1 MPDID
6 KAEMER
12 KKLWQAFD
20 ESEKS
25 IVLFLVYATPPV
37 SIDALSALAKVPAV
51 KVLNVMEKLKKKKI
65 VSEKKGYGK
74 GFYFLN
80 NATAA
85 DFIRKQIAREE
96 KNKIL
101 RNILNF
107 YNQSL
112 DEGPEKT
119 LILAEIYHKL
129 GGTGKGLVCIKN
141 AADILYHLGQK
152 EKAAAYY
159 GYLLDNFSEK
169 GLTEENAGDFLDS
182 TLAKLSIAGHLLP
195 IDKRVTLLT
204 KAQDVAKEY
213 EKWDFVAK
221 IKLALA
227 QILKEAGQHKEA
239 SRHFNDIWK
248 LAEKIGDQS
257 MLRSA
262 ALSISDFLFWE
273 GRVSEAV
280 RRYEEVVG
288 NLEEFGDD
296 ETTLKASTMLGWCY
310 VICGRISRGMG
321 MIDAVRS
328 KARSLNLQY
337 VVIYADLM
345 SALSLIEVRKLA
357 DAEFL
362 LTQVLSTPEEDLD
375 HYVSWASNGS
385 MAYICCAK
393 EEYEKAFEYQKK
405 AIERSHALDFVRH
418 RGFHIFESMAELEKR
433 GFCHTEMNYDAE
445 MKKMLDGNDIYM
457 KGIALRYRALLNIKT
472 RQSKGR
478 AFLDLR
484 ASEKCL
490 KTAGAQI
497 ELARTRIALG
507 DAYLKEGEINVALS
521 YLEKAWVLFSK
532 IDKNLF
538 PKDLLVIMMPQE
550 QKVEVML
557 DRIVDINES
566 LGTVRNKPLFLERV
580 INVTMDFMMAMRGAF
595 FVVEPDNGPRIV
607 VSRNLDPMLLKAE
620 QFKRIRDVVV
630 AAVREGIEL
639 IMPGLKGEGSISD
652 KSLKSVGINSLICM
666 SAKLGE
672 YTHGCLYLDNSLS
685 GKSFPDNQLP
695 YVRLLCS
702 QIAVGLSNIEIYDEM
717 KELKDRFEEEAIFYK
732 REMGIAA
739 PTELIIGKSEEIRHV
754 IEQIR
759 QVAPT
764 DSSVL
769 VMGETGVGKELIAKA
784 IHNLSK
790 RKDGPF
796 IPVNLAALPQ
806 ELVASELFGHEKGAF
821 TGAHEK
827 HKGRFELAH
836 GGTIF
841 LDEIGDLPPS
851 AQVKLLR
858 VLQEGSFERLGNA
871 KQIRSDF
878 RVIAATNKDLHGEVE
893 KGTFRQD
900 LYYRLNVFPISIPS
914 LRDRKEDIP
923 FLVHHFID
931 IFGKKMG
938 KKIGR
943 TANEVLKM
951 LMEYSWPGNV
961 RELEHFIERAVI
973 LSEGGRIHFSGL
985 DDAFGPRITGE
996 TLSVSSLADMERG
1009 YIEKILNAT
1018 HWKVSGPN
1026 GAASILGLKPTTLI
1040 SRMKKLGIEKSSATV
1055 FLR

>member
-1 MPDID
+1 MSDID
-6 KAEMER
+6 KSETEL

-20 ESEKS
+20 ESEQT
-25 IVLFLVYATPPV
+25 LALYLVYATPPV
-37 SIDALSALAKVPAV
+37 SIDALSVLAKVPAV
-51 KVLNVMEKLKKKKI
+51 KILNVMDKLKKKKI
-65 VSEKKGYGK
+65 VVEKKGYGK
-74 GFYFLN
+74 GLYFLN
-80 NATAA
+80 NMAVR
-85 DFIRKQIAREE
+85 DFIRKQINRKE
-96 KNKIL
+96 KHKIL
-101 RNILNF
+101 KNILDF

-129 GGTGKGLVCIKN
+129 GGTGEGLLYIKN
-141 AADILYHLGQK
+141 AADILSRSGEK

-159 GYLLDNFSEK
+159 GYLLNNFTEK
-169 GLTEENAGDFLDS
+169 GLTEETAGDFLDS
-182 TLAKLSIAGHLLP
+182 TLAKLSIAGHLLTVEKQ
-195 IDKRVTLLT
+195 IALLT
-204 KAQDVAKEY
+204 AAQDVAKEY
-213 EKWDFVAK
+213 EKWNFVAK
-221 IKLALA
+221 IKLILV
-227 QILKEAGQHKEA
+227 QIFKEAGKHEEA

-248 LAEKIGDQS
+248 LAKEIGDQS

-296 ETTLKASTMLGWCY
+296 AATLKASAMLGWCY
-310 VICGRISRGMG
+310 VICGRISRGVG

-328 KARSLNLQY
+328 KARSLTLQD
-337 VVIYADLM
+337 VVTYADLM
-345 SALSLIEVRKLA
+345 SALSLIEIRKLA
-357 DAEFL
+357 EAESF
-362 LTQVLSTPEEDLD
+362 LTQILSQSEEDLD
-375 HYVSWASNGS
+375 HYVSWAANGS
-385 MAYICCAK
+385 MAYICCEK
-393 EEYEKAFEYQKK
+393 EEYENAFEYQKK
-405 AIERSHALDFVRH
+405 AIEHSRILGFVRH
-418 RGFHIFESMAELEKR
+418 RGFHIFESMVELEKR
-433 GFCHTEMNYDAE
+433 GFYHTEMNCDTE
-445 MKKMLDGNDIYM
+445 IKKMLAGDDIYM
-457 KGIALRYRALLNIKT
+457 KGVAFRYRALRNIKT

-484 ASEKCL
+484 ASEKNL
-490 KTAGAQI
+490 KTAGAEI

-521 YLEKAWVLFSK
+521 YLEKAWALFSK
-532 IDKNLF
+532 IDKDLF

-566 LGTVRNKPLFLERV
+566 LGTARNKPLFLERV
-580 INVTMDFMMAMRGAF
+580 INVTMDFTMAMRGAF
-595 FVVEPDNGPRIV
+595 FVVEPDSGPRIV
-607 VSRNLDPMLLKAE
+607 ASRNLDPMLLKAE
-620 QFKRIRDVVV
+620 QFKCIRDIVIT
-630 AAVREGIEL
+630 AARAGIEL
-639 IMPGLKGEGSISD
+639 VMPGLKDDGAISD
-652 KSLKSVGINSLICM
+652 KSLQEVGIHSLICM
-666 SAKLGE
+666 PAKLGE

-685 GKSFPDNQLP
+685 GKPFPDNQLP

-702 QIAVGLSNIEIYDEM
+702 QIAVGLSNIKIYDEM

-732 REMGIAA
+732 REMGIVA
-739 PTELIIGKSEEIRHV
+739 PTEMIIGKSEEIQNV
-754 IEQIR
+754 IGQIR

-769 VMGETGVGKELIAKA
+769 VLGETGVGKELIAKA

-841 LDEIGDLPPS
+841 LDEIGDLPLS
-851 AQVKLLR
+851 VQVKLLR

-871 KQIRSDF
+871 KQIQSDF
-878 RVIAATNKDLHGEVE
+878 RVIAATNKDLHREVE

-900 LYYRLNVFPISIPS
+900 LYYRLNVFPVSVPP
-914 LRDRKEDIP
+914 LRERKEDIP
-923 FLVHHFID
+923 YLAHHFID
-931 IFGKKMG
+931 IFSKKMG

-943 TANEVLKM
+943 TANETLKVLA
-951 LMEYSWPGNV
+951 EYAWPGNV

-973 LSEGGRIHFSGL
+973 LSDDGRIHLSGL
-985 DDAFGPRITGE
+985 DDSLASRIAGKD
-996 TLSVSSLADMERG
+996 LSVTPLADVERG

-1040 SRMKKLGIEKSSATV
+1040 SRMKKLGIEKPSVAA
-1055 FLR
+1055 FLK